1 MNPKDHWE
9 KVYSK
14 VPADK
19 MGWYEP
25 HLRLSLNWI
34 QGLGLVKDAPI
45 IDVGG
50 GSSTLV
56 DDLLDAGFSAIT
68 VLDISEKALM
78 SAQARLG
85 ARSKGVTWLYGDIA
99 TIELPRERY
108 ELWHDRAM
116 FHFLLAE
123 EQQEKYLQQLERG
136 LTPNGHL
143 IIGAFAPEAPPQC
156 SGLSVRRYDTV
167 DIESTLGP
175 TFELKRCRKDLHVT
189 PGGVEQ
195 MYLYCHF
202 MKVG

>member
-1 MNPKDHWE
+1 MDPKDHWE

-14 VPADK
+14 VPADR

-25 HLRLSLNWI
+25 HLGLSLSWIQDLRLSK
-34 QGLGLVKDAPI
+34 GAPV

-56 DDLLDAGFSAIT
+56 DDLLDAGFGAIT
-68 VLDISEKALM
+68 VLDISESALM

-85 ARSKGVTWLYGDIA
+85 ARSQAVTWLHGDIA
-99 TIELPRERY
+99 TIELPAERY

-123 EQQEKYLQQLERG
+123 KQQEKYLQQLDRG
-136 LTPNGHL
+136 LMPNGHV
-143 IIGAFAPEAPPQC
+143 IIGAFAPEAPAQC
-156 SGLSVRRYDTV
+156 SGLSVRRYDAA
-167 DIESTLGP
+167 ELENTLGP
-175 TFELKRCRKDLHVT
+175 TFELKRCRRELHVT
-189 PGGVEQ
+189 PSGVEQ

-202 MKVG
+202 MKIG